1 MLLER
6 EDEFGVVSC
15 ALRLAAEGTGGVIV
29 IGGPLGNGKSALLH
43 TLGNLPEAD
52 GFRVLRATAS
62 PFECDFAGGVV
73 RQLLEPVLAGADADV
88 WRGPAALARPLFS
101 ACGVDSAFGKVD
113 VRQAVRF
120 GTQSLALDLVGDE
133 PVLVLVDDLQWA
145 DDLSARLLVDLA
157 ACVGARPVVFVA
169 AVREGDPLADRP
181 EVMAVVARA
190 VHQLRPRFLSP
201 AGSLELMRERLGPE
215 CDEEFGSAC
224 HEATDGNPMFLTA
237 LALDWALGDQA
248 PTAAHADVVRTLR
261 PGRSRDRLITC
272 LRAQP
277 EPVRALAEALVVLAD
292 CGDTAIAGLLAG
304 LDETT
309 TAEALGVLRTLGLV
323 AGNRFAHPGV
333 RHAVEEMMS
342 TAEREDAQLRAAR
355 LLHDRGWPAEQVATL
370 LIDVTTPQ
378 GDWVV
383 GILRVAADNAVR
395 GGANEV
401 AARYLRRALLE
412 TSVDGEDRAKVL
424 VDLATVERGFDV
436 HAAVRHIR
444 YATALLARPRDRA
457 AAAIRLAPTV
467 MGVAPE
473 PVAAMLRRIG
483 AELGDPD
490 QLEGVD
496 RDLALRVEARLRH
509 LGEADRYELADTL
522 TRLSGL
528 GAEPPMATG
537 ADRELLTVLLHGAM
551 LTARRPAA
559 EVASLAEQVLAHEP
573 ATSAHVHTATP
584 LLVSMLAAADSPG
597 VVTGWLDEA
606 YESARVCG
614 DAVEQAM
621 IRTEQSLAYLMSG
634 RLAEA
639 SAAAAEAYGMGA
651 LNWNTASRTTAVV
664 SGAVALQL
672 RDPVLTKQLLTTL
685 GDQPVSGCLAVIV
698 ELLRGLAAV
707 TRGDLAGAAAVVLE
721 CGDRLDHAG
730 WRNPVLFPWRTSA
743 ALIKNELGD
752 TSTAFALA
760 EEERLIAEE
769 WGAPAGIGRAW
780 RVLGRLSAE
789 RHGVELSQRAVEVL
803 EGTANRL
810 ELARALRQLAEMSA
824 RGDVWRRCL
833 EVAVEC
839 GATTIADRAR
849 QALGGQA
856 PSGPR
861 LTPSERKV
869 AALAA
874 GGRSNQEIAD
884 ELSVTSR
891 AVEKHLTNTYRKLG
905 VRGRADLAG
914 ALHRVTA
921 R

>member
-1 MLLER
+1 MLFER
-6 EDEFGVVSC
+6 EDELGVVSR
-15 ALRLAAEGTGGVIV
+15 ALRMAAEGAGSVVV

-43 TLGNLPEAD
+43 ALGTLPEAD
-52 GFRVLRATAS
+52 GFHVLRATAS
-62 PFECDFAGGVV
+62 PFERGFAGGVV
-73 RQLLEPVLAGADADV
+73 RQLLEPVLAGVDADV
-88 WRGPAALARPLFS
+88 WRGPAALARPVFC
-101 ACGVDSAFGKVD
+101 ANGVDSALGTVD
-113 VRQAVRF
+113 VQQAVRF
-120 GTQSLALDLVGDE
+120 GAQSLAHNVVGDA
-133 PVLVLVDDLQWA
+133 PALVLVDDLQWA
-145 DDLSARLLVDLA
+145 DELSARLLVDLA
-157 ACVGARPVVFVA
+157 DCVATRRVVFVA
-169 AVREGDPLADRP
+169 AVREGDPLTDRP
-181 EVMAVVARA
+181 EISAVVAA
-190 VHQLRPRFLSP
+190 AAHQLRPRFLSP
-201 AGSLELMRERLGPE
+201 AGSLALMRERLGPA
-215 CDEEFGSAC
+215 CDEEFGLAC

-248 PTAAHADVVRTLR
+248 PVAAHADVVRTLR
-261 PGRSRDRLITC
+261 PGRSRDRLLSS

-277 EPVRALAEALVVLAD
+277 EPVRALAEALAVLAD
-292 CGDTAIAGLLAG
+292 CGDPSIAGVLAD

-323 AGNRFAHPGV
+323 AGDGFAHPGV

-370 LIDVTTPQ
+370 LIDITAPQ

-383 GILRVAADNAVR
+383 GTLRVAADNAAR

-424 VDLATVERGFDV
+424 VDLATVERGFDI

-467 MGVAPE
+467 MGDAPE

-483 AELGDPD
+483 DELGDPD
-490 QLEGVD
+490 RLEGVD

-509 LGEADRYELADTL
+509 LGETDRYELAETL
-522 TRLSGL
+522 TRLAKL
-528 GAEPPMATG
+528 GAGPPLATG

-559 EVASLAEQVLAHEP
+559 ELARLAEEVLAREP
-573 ATSAHVHTATP
+573 ATPAHVHTATP
-584 LLVSMLAAADSPG
+584 LLVSVLAAADSPG
-597 VVTGWLDEA
+597 VITGWLDEA
-606 YESARVCG
+606 YEAARVRG

-634 RLAEA
+634 RLTEA
-639 SAAAAEAYGMGA
+639 SAAAADAYGMGA
-651 LNWNTASRTTAVV
+651 LDWNTASRTTAVV

-672 RDPVLTKQLLTTL
+672 RDPVLTDRLLAAVD
-685 GDQPVSGCLAVIV
+685 DQPDSVCLAAVV
-698 ELLRGLAAV
+698 GLLRGSAAV
-707 TRGDLAGAAAVVLE
+707 MRGDLAGAATAVLA
-721 CGDRLDHAG
+721 CGAQLDQSG
-730 WRNPVLFPWRTSA
+730 WRNPVLFPWRTSV
-743 ALIKNELGD
+743 ALIKHALGESD
-752 TSTAFALA
+752 TAFALA
-760 EEERLIAEE
+760 EEERLIAHE

-803 EGTANRL
+803 EGSANRL
-810 ELARALRQLAEMSA
+810 ELAKALRQSAEMSG

-839 GATTIADRAR
+839 GSTSIADRAR

-905 VRGRADLAG
+905 VRGRADLADV
-914 ALHRVTA
+914 LHHVNSR
-921 R
+921 